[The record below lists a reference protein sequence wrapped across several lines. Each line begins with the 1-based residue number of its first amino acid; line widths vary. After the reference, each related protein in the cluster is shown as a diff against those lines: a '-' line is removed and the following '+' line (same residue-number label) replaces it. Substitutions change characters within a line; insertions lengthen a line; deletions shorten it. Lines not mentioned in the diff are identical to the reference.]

1 VQTKRKRTQQARQP
15 YSSAR
20 EAFEGLATQKKFS
33 NRINY
38 NVLRSMGLADEDGLQ
53 TMDDEK
59 DDEKDDE
66 GEKYDEDGE

>member
-1 VQTKRKRTQQARQP
+1 
-15 YSSAR
+15 
-20 EAFEGLATQKKFS
+20 
-33 NRINY
+33 
-38 NVLRSMGLADEDGLQ
+38 MGLADEDGLQ